1 MRSSIRS
8 ALSRLFLAAL
18 LPSTGCIRPP
28 SRGYECLAPANPGGG
43 WDLTCRAAAQVLN
56 ELELVPESMRV
67 ENLPGAGGGIAFAH
81 TVAELHGDEQ
91 VLIAASPST
100 TLRLAEGQ
108 FGSLR
113 ASDVRW
119 VGAIA
124 ADFGVIA
131 VRPDAPFRNLDD
143 LIEAWRSHPADV
155 VVAGGS
161 AVGGQDHMRVLLL
174 ADAARIDPRSIRYVP
189 FDGGGEALT
198 ALLGGFVAVVP
209 LDASEI
215 LAQYEAGNV
224 RLLAVLAS
232 ERLKDP
238 FSEIPTAREQGYPV
252 DSVIWRGFYVPS
264 GIGEESYR
272 KWVDAIEKVASSDAW
287 AKLRS
292 RYGLSPFYAGGD
304 EFERTVAA
312 EVERFR
318 ALTLRLGLIQ

>member
-1 MRSSIRS
+1 MRSPKPTL
-8 ALSRLFLAAL
+8 LSCL
-18 LPSTGCIRPP
+18 LVLSTGCLRPP

-43 WDLTCRAAAQVLN
+43 WDLTCRAAAQVMN
-56 ELELVPESMRV
+56 ELQLVPQPMRV

-108 FGSLR
+108 FGELR
-113 ASDVRW
+113 AGDVRW
-119 VGAIA
+119 IGAIA

-131 VRPDAPFRNLDD
+131 VRPDAPYQSLDE
-143 LIEAWRSHPADV
+143 LVEAWRTHPGDV

-174 ADAARIDPRSIRYVP
+174 ADAAGIDPRSIRYVP

-215 LAQYEAGNV
+215 LAHYKAGNV
-224 RLLAVLAS
+224 RLLAVLAP

-238 FSEIPTAREQGYPV
+238 FAGIPTAREQGYDV
-252 DSVIWRGFYVPS
+252 DSVVWRGFYAPS
-264 GIGEESYR
+264 GIGDEAYR
-272 KWVDAIEKVASSDAW
+272 RWVDALEKVSASDAW
-287 AKLRS
+287 TRLCA
-292 RYGLSPFYAGGD
+292 RYGLSPFEARGR
-304 EFERTVAA
+304 EFETMVGA

-318 ALTLRLGLIQ
+318 KLTLRLGLIR

>member
-1 MRSSIRS
+1 MTAR
-8 ALSRLFLAAL
+8 SRLTLFSSLLVLLVPIGCLA
-18 LPSTGCIRPP
+18 PP

-56 ELELVPESMRV
+56 ELQLVSEPMRV

-81 TVAELHGDEQ
+81 TVAELHGDEN

-100 TLRLAEGQ
+100 TLRLAERQ
-108 FGSLR
+108 FGDLR

-119 VGAIA
+119 LGAIA

-131 VRPDAPFRNLDD
+131 VAPDAPWHSLAE
-143 LIEAWRSHPADV
+143 LIEAWKHHPGDV

-174 ADAARIDPRSIRYVP
+174 ADAAGIDPRSIRYVP

-209 LDASEI
+209 LDASEV
-215 LAQYEAGNV
+215 LAHFEAGNL
-224 RLLAVLAS
+224 RLLAVLAP
-232 ERLKDP
+232 ERLKAP
-238 FSEIPTAREQGYPV
+238 FAEIPTAREQGFDV
-252 DSVIWRGFYVPS
+252 DSVVWRGFYAPS
-264 GIGEESYR
+264 GIGEEAYR
-272 KWVDAIEKVASSDAW
+272 RWVDALQEMAASEAW
-287 AKLRS
+287 TGLRA
-292 RYGLSPFYAGGD
+292 RYGLSPFYVGGA
-304 EFERTVAA
+304 EFETMVSD

-318 ALTLRLGLIQ
+318 KLTVRLGLIR